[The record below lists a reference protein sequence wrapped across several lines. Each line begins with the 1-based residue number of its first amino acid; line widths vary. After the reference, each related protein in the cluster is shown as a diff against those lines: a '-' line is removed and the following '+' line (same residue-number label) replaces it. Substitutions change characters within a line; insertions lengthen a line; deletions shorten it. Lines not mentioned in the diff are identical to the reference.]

1 MELVARE
8 ASAYAR
14 AATPDA
20 SAFNVDE
27 RLLSKP
33 LLRPTLI
40 GARVRIVRP
49 ARARGDR
56 RGTSD
61 PFHSVML
68 YEVSQTGFKT
78 FLPSGTMDNL
88 KKQGLH
94 EWDKL
99 ILSSLQDR
107 IDENTVLSDVVGLVN
122 KVTDMPPSGKAKSHK
137 RQVYTMDGRY
147 RFVVRAVDIDSVDI
161 PSAKFADLYL
171 FGPRGE
177 VVIGKEAW
185 MLVSAV
191 RGQANAVPQDLLVI
205 VGKEFN
211 VVVTPRRESLDSLHS
226 HLQVQ
231 IAEPI
236 VRSSGTLQEDIAKE
250 TAGQLSKGLANP
262 QAASQTSTPPSYTS
276 TTPQSAPSSASA
288 TDELLPES
296 SGRIKRKN
304 DEASKN
310 PKSKKGLHF

>member
-99 ILSSLQDR
+99 ILSGMLDKGNGMTTTGIKLCR
-107 IDENTVLSDVVGLVN
+107 E
-122 KVTDMPPSGKAKSHK
+122 
-137 RQVYTMDGRY
+137 MDGCTY
-147 RFVVRAVDIDSVDI
+147 I
-161 PSAKFADLYL
+161 
-171 FGPRGE
+171 GE
-177 VVIGKEAW
+177 
-185 MLVSAV
+185 
-191 RGQANAVPQDLLVI
+191 Q
-205 VGKEFN
+205 
-211 VVVTPRRESLDSLHS
+211 VT
-226 HLQVQ
+226 
-231 IAEPI
+231 
-236 VRSSGTLQEDIAKE
+236 
-250 TAGQLSKGLANP
+250 
-262 QAASQTSTPPSYTS
+262 
-276 TTPQSAPSSASA
+276 
-288 TDELLPES
+288 
-296 SGRIKRKN
+296 
-304 DEASKN
+304 
-310 PKSKKGLHF
+310 